1 MINSYVSFA
10 DDSFTTKTEE
20 AFIDLK
26 NDLVPKCSFS
36 ELKLPTFWISLLRQ
50 YPKLGT
56 KAIRLLLPFGSSYLC
71 ELGIF
76 NH

>member
-1 MINSYVSFA
+1 MINSFVSFA
-10 DDSFTTKTEE
+10 DDSKAEE

-36 ELKLPTFWISLLRQ
+36 EPKLPTFWISLLSQ

-56 KAIRLLLPFGSSYLC
+56 KAIRLLLPFGSSLSKMK
-71 ELGIF
+71 F
-76 NH
+76 KKT